1 MIFLLFVDH
10 YPFMIRLV
18 SRYTV
23 KGRQKK
29 STCGGSLISFSHV
42 LTASHCVYGKPLG
55 NFKESVINPKYQ
67 MQLLHKLIKL
77 SQAMQ
82 FQFLKCYLFFVFSL
96 LTHTHTLYCFAAYPY
111 TSINNTCHSP
121 NTCRRLYVWIDL
133 VA

>member
-67 MQLLHKLIKL
+67 MQLLHNLIKL

-82 FQFLKCYLFFVFSL
+82 FQFLKFYLFFVF
-96 LTHTHTLYCFAAYPY
+96 
-111 TSINNTCHSP
+111 CHEQV
-121 NTCRRLYVWIDL
+121 YFKL
-133 VA
+133 VLNFDI